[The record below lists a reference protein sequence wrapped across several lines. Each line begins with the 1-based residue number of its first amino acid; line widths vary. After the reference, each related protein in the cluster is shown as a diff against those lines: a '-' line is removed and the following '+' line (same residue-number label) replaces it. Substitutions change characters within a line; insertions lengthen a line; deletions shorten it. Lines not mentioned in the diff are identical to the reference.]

1 MALREMLQVLERIE
15 EIATLAGL
23 RGRIDEEQ
31 LRYEMG
37 FGLEDG
43 RSQVVYARPIPGPTK
58 TPVITIFSPCL
69 IKKKKGVFQGISK
82 KMALDLLRRN
92 EKVVF
97 ARYGIA
103 DIKDGALVLASVD
116 HLLETL
122 DPPEFGASAYHVAV
136 AADTYEREHGQDDF

>member
-1 MALREMLQVLERIE
+1 MALRDILQVLERID

-23 RGRIDEEQ
+23 RGHINEDQ

-37 FGLEDG
+37 FGLDDG
-43 RSQVVYARPIPGPTK
+43 RSQVVYVRPVAGATK
-58 TPVITIFSPCL
+58 KPVVTIFSPCL
-69 IKKKKGVFQGISK
+69 IKKKGRFQGISK

-103 DIKDGALVLASVD
+103 EARNESLILASVD

-122 DPPEFGASAYHVAV
+122 DPPEFGASAFHVAV